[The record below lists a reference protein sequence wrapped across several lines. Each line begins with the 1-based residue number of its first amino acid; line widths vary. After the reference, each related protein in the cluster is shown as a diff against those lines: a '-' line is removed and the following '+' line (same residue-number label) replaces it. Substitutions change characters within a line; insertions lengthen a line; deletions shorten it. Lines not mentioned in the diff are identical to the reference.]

1 MESGKISKDL
11 AAQIMNITEL
21 EELIPQISVNVPL
34 TYQNK
39 QKILEAVSLENQYE
53 VLAAILNNEIEVL
66 QIGHDLQRKLKA
78 RVDKNQ
84 RDYIL
89 REQLKLIREETW

>member
-53 VLAAILNNEIEVL
+53 VLAVILNNEIEVL

-84 RDYIL
+84 RDYIS
-89 REQLKLIREETW
+89 ENS

>member
-1 MESGKISKDL
+1 MESGQISKDL

-53 VLAAILNNEIEVL
+53 MCI
-66 QIGHDLQRKLKA
+66 
-78 RVDKNQ
+78 
-84 RDYIL
+84 RDRCRTSDPWL
-89 REQLKLIREETW
+89 W